1 MENTKPH
8 PEIYLKSAENLQ
20 VEPHHCLVFEDS
32 PTGVKAAHEAGMQ
45 VIYVNSRRMADASIL
60 NIIRSALNSFDQ
72 FSWQDQRFFDYCEI
86 KT

>member
-1 MENTKPH
+1 
-8 PEIYLKSAENLQ
+8 
-20 VEPHHCLVFEDS
+20 
-32 PTGVKAAHEAGMQ
+32 MQ

-60 NIIRSALNSFDQ
+60 NIIRSALNSLDQ